1 MKKITL
7 ITALLLFS
15 LVSNAQ
21 RFKEV
26 VMWEVETRNGDIL
39 FGISETKD
47 GADAIMY
54 NFQKRN
60 ANSIHDIT
68 SHAVDYKFTTVPV
81 EHANDNPVSRFKSML
96 GGKSYRI
103 YSDQA
108 LKDFKVAKRKGSNA
122 LVAYYTNVK
131 QTNGKIAN
139 TYNRKTSKTIT
150 SKSKSFQ
157 KVVLWE
163 VETRIDGLLF
173 GVSSTKDEADEIM
186 ADFQKRNAN
195 SKYDISRY
203 PARYKFTTVSV
214 KNQSNNPIDVFK
226 SYTKGKQYKVLSA
239 EDLKSLEIAK
249 NEGLDAGVDFY
260 VNARGADR
268 SFVVKRLKSIMTDF
282 DEYRIQSSKYLAAT
296 VD

>member
-60 ANSIHDIT
+60 ANSKHDIT
-68 SHAVDYKFTTVPV
+68 SHAVEYKFTTVPV
-81 EHANDNPVSRFKSML
+81 EHSNDNPVNRFKSLL

-103 YSDQA
+103 YSDQS

-150 SKSKSFQ
+150 SESKSFQ

-214 KNQSNNPIDVFK
+214 KNQGDNPVDVFK

-239 EDLKSLEIAK
+239 EDLKSIEIAK

-260 VNARGADR
+260 VDARGADR
-268 SFVVKRLKSIMTDF
+268 GFVTKRLKDIMTNF
-282 DEYRIQSSKYLAAT
+282 DEYRIQTSKYLAAT